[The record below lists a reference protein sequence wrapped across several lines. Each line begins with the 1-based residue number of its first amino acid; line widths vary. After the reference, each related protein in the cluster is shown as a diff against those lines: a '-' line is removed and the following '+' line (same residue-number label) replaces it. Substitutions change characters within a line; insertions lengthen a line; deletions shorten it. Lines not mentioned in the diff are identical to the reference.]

1 MTRLFYIVTGASLAF
16 SPAIMHDANP
26 KFTKIEDSNVN
37 FMTKGLKVLLVRVFE
52 LIELF
57 EALVKGL

>member
-1 MTRLFYIVTGASLAF
+1 
-16 SPAIMHDANP
+16 MHDANP

-57 EALVKGL
+57 EALVEGL